1 MSLSQVQCAAEV
13 GLGQAQG
20 ICKED
25 AGRKP
30 GSLGRGR
37 AYKEEALP
45 LRSPEEEGHRRC
57 CSPPECEVD
66 VPRQVGLAL
75 VGVSHSG
82 NGVGGPMQGP
92 QGETRSPGRERGQ
105 VWGETGAK

>member
-1 MSLSQVQCAAEV
+1 MQAGSL
-13 GLGQAQG
+13 
-20 ICKED
+20 
-25 AGRKP
+25 
-30 GSLGRGR
+30 LGRGR
-37 AYKEEALP
+37 AYKEESLP
-45 LRSPEEEGHRRC
+45 LCFPEEEGQRRC

-92 QGETRSPGRERGQ
+92 QGETRSRGGRGDRCGERQ
-105 VWGETGAK
+105 EPSRVSVALSL

>member
-1 MSLSQVQCAAEV
+1 M
-13 GLGQAQG
+13 QA
-20 ICKED
+20 
-25 AGRKP
+25 
-30 GSLGRGR
+30 GSRLGRGR

-45 LRSPEEEGHRRC
+45 LRFSEEEGHRRC

-82 NGVGGPMQGP
+82 NGVGGPIQGP
-92 QGETRSPGRERGQ
+92 QGETRSPGWERGQ